1 MTSAIDNG
9 QYSRRAFLSVLIGSV
24 AACGCGGGGSE
35 DTSSGGGG
43 APPSAGGGLLKTLS
57 AGCYSPAMAGFGSE
71 SIGCGVG
78 VTFGDPWF
86 DQRFIQELH
95 LQSGFFTGFT
105 PAVYVLDECS
115 PNEANALSDPRGF
128 ILFGKWLASK
138 TIIETRSEL
147 PIAGILAHEWAHQVQ
162 FRFGW
167 MQQTEPTVRRTE
179 LEADMWSGLYMGMAK
194 QWAGAQ
200 LDAYFQTLFR
210 LGDYQFNSRNHHGT
224 PNQRLAGGVTGLL
237 VAQQVLSNRLP
248 LSYVDVHFVFMQ
260 EVNRIVNTVAGTP
273 TGLGKPT
280 VDTGGLPYPLNAV
293 MDAMDHDLISGV
305 ATGRRSVLEIERM
318 PAVPEAVRQSLV
330 PY

>member
-1 MTSAIDNG
+1 MLAG
-9 QYSRRAFLSVLIGSV
+9 LAV
-24 AACGCGGGGSE
+24 CGCGGGGSE
-35 DTSSGGGG
+35 ETGSGASSSLPSTGGGR
-43 APPSAGGGLLKTLS
+43 LTTLG

-71 SIGCGVG
+71 AIGCGVG

-86 DQRFIQELH
+86 DQRFVQELQ

-115 PNEANALSDPRGF
+115 PQQANALSDPRGF

-138 TIIETRSEL
+138 TVIETRSEL

-162 FRFGW
+162 FRLGW

-200 LDAYFQTLFR
+200 LDAYFQTLFQ
-210 LGDYQFNSRNHHGT
+210 LGDYQFNSANHHGT
-224 PNQRLAGGVTGLL
+224 PNQRLAAGVTGLM
-237 VAQQVLSNRLP
+237 VAQQVLNRAMS
-248 LSYVDVHFVFMQ
+248 LSYADVHYVFLQ
-260 EVNRIVNTVAGTP
+260 EINRILNTIAGAP
-273 TGLGKPT
+273 AGLGKPT
-280 VDTGGLPYPLNAV
+280 LDTGGLPYPLNAV
-293 MDAMDHDLISGV
+293 MDAMDHDLITGV
-305 ATGRRSVLEIERM
+305 AAGRRSVLEIERM
-318 PAVPEAVRQSLV
+318 PELPQPVRQSLY